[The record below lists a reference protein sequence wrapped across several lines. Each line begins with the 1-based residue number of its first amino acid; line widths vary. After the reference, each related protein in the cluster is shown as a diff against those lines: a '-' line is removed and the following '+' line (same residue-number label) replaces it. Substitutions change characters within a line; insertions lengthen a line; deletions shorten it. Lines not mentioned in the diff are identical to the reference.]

1 MYQNRQLRMLCVNLR
16 THNITNLSIKY
27 ALAIQLIIETNPIYS
42 DFVILHPDVKHMP
55 KVSMI
60 IKYNPYF

>member
-55 KVSMI
+55 
-60 IKYNPYF
+60 